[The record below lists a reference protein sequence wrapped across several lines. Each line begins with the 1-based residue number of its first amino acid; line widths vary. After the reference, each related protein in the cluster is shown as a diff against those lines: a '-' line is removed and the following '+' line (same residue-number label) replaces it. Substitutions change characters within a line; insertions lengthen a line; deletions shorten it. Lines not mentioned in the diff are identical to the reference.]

1 MSQIEAWIVTAL
13 GMSVVFI
20 GLLLCVAFIQLFS
33 RIAKRISWG
42 EGGHGAGVSGAAPV
56 AAAEPAA
63 AAPPSEPVP
72 ADILAVIATAI
83 EVERKLYVSRPDA
96 RLAGRRPATQS

>member
-1 MSQIEAWIVTAL
+1 MSQSEAWVITAL
-13 GMSVVFI
+13 GMTVVFI

-33 RIAKRISWG
+33 RLSARITWG
-42 EGGHGAGVSGAAPV
+42 EGPHAGPAADAAP
-56 AAAEPAA
+56 APAT
-63 AAPPSEPVP
+63 AAPPAEPVP

-96 RLAGRRPATQS
+96 RRPALQS

>member
-1 MSQIEAWIVTAL
+1 MSQSEAWIVTAL
-13 GMSVVFI
+13 GMTVVFV

-33 RIAKRISWG
+33 RISTRITWG
-42 EGGHGAGVSGAAPV
+42 EGGHGETAHGASPPAAPE
-56 AAAEPAA
+56 AAAGGA
-63 AAPPSEPVP
+63 PSEPVP

-96 RLAGRRPATQS
+96 RRPAMQS

>member
-1 MSQIEAWIVTAL
+1 MSQSEAWIVTAL
-13 GMSVVFI
+13 GMTVVYI

-33 RIAKRISWG
+33 RLSARISWG
-42 EGGHGAGVSGAAPV
+42 EGGHGA
-56 AAAEPAA
+56 PAA
-63 AAPPSEPVP
+63 AAAQAPAVPAPPAEPIP

-96 RLAGRRPATQS
+96 RRAALQA

>member
-1 MSQIEAWIVTAL
+1 MSQSEGWIITAL
-13 GMSVVFI
+13 GMTVVYI

-33 RIAKRISWG
+33 RISKRVTWG
-42 EGGHGAGVSGAAPV
+42 EGRHGDTAHGVSPPAAPE
-56 AAAEPAA
+56 AAADGA
-63 AAPPSEPVP
+63 PSEPVP

-96 RLAGRRPATQS
+96 RRPATQS